1 MPDGPIGFITALDK
15 PVAAGT
21 DIRVSHID
29 RLQHRPIPHAVA
41 CICGIRSGA
50 LPGIFKKLIGSA
62 FAIGL
67 DVHIA

>member
-29 RLQHRPIPHAVA
+29 GLQHRSAPRAVA

-50 LPGIFKKLIGSA
+50 LPIFPRS
-62 FAIGL
+62 
-67 DVHIA
+67 

>member
-50 LPGIFKKLIGSA
+50 LPGIFKKLTGSA
-62 FAIGL
+62 SAIGL
-67 DVHIA
+67 DVDMV